1 MNKRIKQLALLVI
14 SASALAFVGCD
25 SGQAQMGPK
34 ETNVL
39 GIVKYSQADYSAVP
53 TTSFA
58 VSTDEL
64 YSRRNYSGDRVDL
77 LWGLITLKDY

>member
-1 MNKRIKQLALLVI
+1 MMQLKVILLSLTTAAALC
-14 SASALAFVGCD
+14 FTGCD

-39 GIVKYSQADYSAVP
+39 GIVKSEKESYEYTGA
-53 TTSFA
+53 TTIA

-64 YSRRNYSGDRVDL
+64 YSRKNFSGDKTSL
-77 LWGLITLKDY
+77 LWGFITLKDY